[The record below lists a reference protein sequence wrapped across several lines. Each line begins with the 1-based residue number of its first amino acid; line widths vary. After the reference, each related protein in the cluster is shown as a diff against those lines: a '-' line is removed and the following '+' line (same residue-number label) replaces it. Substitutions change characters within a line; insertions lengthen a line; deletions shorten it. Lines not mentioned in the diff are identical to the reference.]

1 MPSKK
6 KEAETVVVE
15 VENPLDTMGTPET
28 VSSNGK
34 SKDSPSSKSMK
45 LLDIPGLGPKTAKLL
60 EEGGIKNPFDLMQKK
75 LGELEELGL
84 TRPAAKK
91 LRTTIRDLFP
101 DEFEDYTEEL
111 SLEDIEGIGPTTA
124 KALREKGISVGL
136 LETTPVKE
144 LEERYGLTANAAMK
158 YQTYIA
164 ENIRGGF
171 FTNALEV
178 LEKQRTSQSF
188 TFGIESLDNLTF
200 VSELGNGGIRAGET
214 YEFFGAF
221 RSGKSQL
228 CHQLAVTVQLPP
240 EMGGLGKKA
249 VYIDTEG
256 TFSPAR
262 IMQIAERFKQ
272 EKGWKKDTKEILKDV
287 MYARAKNSDV
297 QQAIVIKLLEMMS
310 QAPEEY
316 GIVIVDSVTAHFRAE
331 YAGRGTLAE
340 RQQILNAH
348 LNSLH
353 RLADTYDVAIVV
365 TNQVQANPAQFF
377 GDPTTAVGGNIMG
390 HWAGTRFYLRKSKGE
405 KRVIR
410 VFDSPVLAENEAVF
424 EITPNGL
431 ISSE

>member
-1 MPSKK
+1 
-6 KEAETVVVE
+6 
-15 VENPLDTMGTPET
+15 
-28 VSSNGK
+28 
-34 SKDSPSSKSMK
+34 
-45 LLDIPGLGPKTAKLL
+45 
-60 EEGGIKNPFDLMQKK
+60 
-75 LGELEELGL
+75 
-84 TRPAAKK
+84 
-91 LRTTIRDLFP
+91 
-101 DEFEDYTEEL
+101 
-111 SLEDIEGIGPTTA
+111 
-124 KALREKGISVGL
+124 
-136 LETTPVKE
+136 KE

-200 VSELGNGGIRAGET
+200 VSELGNGGVRAGET

-240 EMGGLGKKA
+240 ELGGLGKKA

-262 IMQIAERFKQ
+262 IMQIAERFKE

-353 RLADTYDVAIVV
+353 RLADTYEVAIVV

-410 VFDSPVLAENEAVF
+410 VFDSPVLAEKEAVF

>member
-1 MPSKK
+1 MAKK
-6 KEAETVVVE
+6 SDAEAVVIEAGNPIDALEPTEKEKKTF
-15 VENPLDTMGTPET
+15 
-28 VSSNGK
+28 
-34 SKDSPSSKSMK
+34 SSKSMR
-45 LLDIPGLGPKTAKLL
+45 LLDVPGLGPKTAKLL
-60 EEGGIKNPFDLMQKK
+60 EEGGIHSPYDLMQKK
-75 LGELEELGL
+75 LAELENLGI

-91 LRTTIRDLFP
+91 LRATIHDLFP
-101 DEFEDYTEEL
+101 DEFPDYKEEL

-158 YQTYIA
+158 YQAYIA

-188 TFGIESLDNLTF
+188 TFGIESLDTLTF
-200 VSELGNGGIRAGET
+200 IPELGNGGIRAGET

-228 CHQLAVTVQLPP
+228 CHQLAVTVQLPV
-240 EMGGLGKKA
+240 ELGGLGKKA
-249 VYIDTEG
+249 IYIDTEG

-297 QQAIVIKLLEMMS
+297 QQAIAIKLLEMMS
-310 QAPEEY
+310 QDPEEY

-353 RLADTYDVAIVV
+353 RLADTYNVAVVV

-410 VFDSPVLAENEAVF
+410 VFDSPVLGENEAVF

-431 ISSE
+431 YSSE